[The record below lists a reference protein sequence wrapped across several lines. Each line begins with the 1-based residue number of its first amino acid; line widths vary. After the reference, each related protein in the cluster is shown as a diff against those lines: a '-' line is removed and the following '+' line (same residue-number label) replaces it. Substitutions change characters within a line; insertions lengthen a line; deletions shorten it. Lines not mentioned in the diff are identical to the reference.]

1 MITTYEVQT
10 YTLCD
15 GWINCWT
22 TYEDDGHSY
31 PTYYDTYAE
40 AEAELS
46 DVLREWPEYMR
57 DEFRIVKVTQ

>member
-22 TYEDDGHSY
+22 TYEADGHSY

-40 AEAELS
+40 AEADLN
-46 DVLREWPEYMR
+46 DVLDEWPEYMR
-57 DEFRIVKVTQ
+57 DEFRIVEVVA

>member
-1 MITTYEVQT
+1 MITRYEVQT

-31 PTYYDTYAE
+31 PTYYETYAE
-40 AEAELS
+40 AEADLN

-57 DEFRIVKVTQ
+57 EEYRIVEVEQ